1 MAMSGTSKESILA
14 MTNKNICLEVG
25 GSKGVNWLAY
35 RG

>member
-25 GSKGVNWLAY
+25 AVKV
-35 RG
+35 